1 MNFRSISVNMSADC
15 WGLYAAISILQTFF
29 LTYLVANDLRWEY
42 ESTAFKKLET
52 YTQKS
57 NIGFS
62 LLYML

>member
-1 MNFRSISVNMSADC
+1 MNADC

-62 LLYML
+62 HLYML